1 MTELHVALLATAAVV
16 VLALFGW
23 GKWQE
28 RQQIRRLREQFG
40 TTDHDPLFQPQAQGG
55 LSQRIEPRLGQLPGE
70 AALSDAAAPAP
81 PSTNEPHPRPQL
93 ADWAEDPLVDCV
105 LEVRCAHAVDGVAVI
120 DAAAPLA
127 RLRNGLAVH
136 LVAWDAR
143 IEQWVLP
150 DRFGFYSELLAAI
163 QLASRGHT
171 LGELEASEFIAAVQQ
186 LALALDADFDPPDVP
201 RTKQRAADL
210 AKLIAQFDV
219 QIGLTFDGGETVW
232 NPMQVNTVAQQVGLV
247 AAGERRW
254 QRTNEAGEP
263 LFALALSAAMPQRL
277 SLELDVPLV
286 PAAGQPLRAMF
297 TVATELVA
305 LLNARV
311 VDDHG
316 RPIQPGSVDAI
327 ALQLDAL
334 YTEMRAAGIEPGSA
348 RARRLYR

>member
-1 MTELHVALLATAAVV
+1 MTELHVALLATAVVV

-28 RQQIRRLREQFG
+28 RQQVKRLQEQFG
-40 TTDHDPLFQPQAQGG
+40 TTDRDPLFPPQTQAGV
-55 LSQRIEPRLGQLPGE
+55 SQRIEPRLGQLPGE
-70 AALSDAAAPAP
+70 AALSDAAP
-81 PSTNEPHPRPQL
+81 PVAQSTDQPHPRPQL
-93 ADWAEDPLVDCV
+93 AEWTEDPLVDCV
-105 LEVRCAHAVDGVAVI
+105 LEVRCTHAVDGVAVI

-143 IEQWVLP
+143 VEQWVLP
-150 DRFGFYSELLAAI
+150 DRFGFYTELLASI

-171 LGELEASEFIAAVQQ
+171 LGEIEVSEFIAAVQQ

-201 RTKQRAADL
+201 RTKQQAIDL
-210 AKLIAQFDV
+210 ARLIAQFDV
-219 QIGLTFDGGETVW
+219 QIGLTFDSGDLVW
-232 NPMQVNTVAQQVGLV
+232 NPVQVNTVAQQVGLV

-254 QRTNEAGEP
+254 QRSNDAGEP
-263 LFALALSAAMPQRL
+263 LFALALSAALPQRL
-277 SLELDVPLV
+277 TLELDVPLV
-286 PAAGQPLRAMF
+286 PVAGQPLRAMF

-327 ALQLDAL
+327 ERQLDAL

-348 RARRLYR
+348 RAQRLYR